1 MARWWRGSV
10 GYEVYV
16 RSFADT
22 DGDGIGDLPGVRQ
35 RLGHLAELGVDVVWL
50 TPFMPSPQADHGY
63 DVADY
68 LDVDPV
74 YGSLADLDALLAD
87 AHQLGMKVICD
98 LVPNHTSNQHRW
110 FLDARRSRQ
119 AHHRTWYVWRDPASD
134 GGPPNNW
141 VSHFGGPAWTY
152 DEHTGQYY
160 MHLFLPEQ
168 PDLNWA
174 EPEVRAAFAQIL
186 ETWFCRGVD
195 GVRIDVA
202 HSLVEDSGFRDNPV
216 LDPPPTDDR
225 HGPISTFE
233 HFQHAHDLDQDGVL
247 EIYRDW
253 HHIAARHD
261 AVLLGE
267 VYLLDPA
274 RLARYLEGDALHQS
288 FCFAALR
295 ATWDA
300 SDIRATLRP
309 YVEASGDALA
319 WPLSSHDDPHAA
331 TRFGGGQPG
340 ARRQLAYL
348 TLLCGLPGSPF
359 LYQGDELGL
368 DDAELPDTVAEDPIA
383 RRNPGTHGRDPQRT
397 PMPWQPGPGVGFTTG
412 TPWLPVGANRTDER
426 TVAAQTGLP
435 GSHLERTRRLLLTR
449 RRLPALTDGSPIRW
463 LPSPDHVVA
472 IERGGQIVVALNV
485 GDQPARLPVG
495 HPVAIAYATDDDV
508 TVEGQT
514 LVLPGDAAAIVQH
527 LPAPDSHPSSRRH
540 TREEPAP

>member
-1 MARWWRGSV
+1 MTRWWRGSV

-35 RLGHLAELGVDVVWL
+35 HLEHLAKLGVDVVWL

-98 LVPNHTSNQHRW
+98 LVPNHTSSQHRW
-110 FLDARRSRQ
+110 FLDARRSRE
-119 AHHRTWYVWRDPASD
+119 ARHRSWYVWRDPAPD

-174 EPEVRAAFAQIL
+174 EPEVRAAFAHIL
-186 ETWFCRGVD
+186 ETWFSRGVD

-202 HSLVEDSGFRDNPV
+202 HSLVEDSGFRDNPLLEV
-216 LDPPPTDDR
+216 PPDDDR
-225 HGPISTFE
+225 HGEISTFE
-233 HFQHAHDLDQDGVL
+233 HYQHTHDLDQDGVL

-253 HHIAARHD
+253 HRIAARHD

-267 VYLLDPA
+267 VYLLDPD

-295 ATWDA
+295 TTWDA
-300 SDIRATLRP
+300 HDIRATLRP

-331 TRFGGGQPG
+331 TRFGGGARG

-383 RRNPGTHGRDPQRT
+383 RRNPGSHGRDPQRT
-397 PMPWQPGPGVGFTTG
+397 PMPWRPGPGLGFTTG
-412 TPWLPVGANRTDER
+412 TPWLPLGDNRTDDR
-426 TVAAQTGLP
+426 TVAAQTGVP
-435 GSHLERTRRLLLTR
+435 GSHLERTRKLLHAR
-449 RRLPALTDGSPIRW
+449 RRLPALTDGSPVRW
-463 LPSPDHVVA
+463 LAAPDPVVA
-472 IERGGQIVVALNV
+472 IERGEQVVVALNV
-485 GDQPARLPVG
+485 GDRAARLAIG
-495 HPVAIAYATDDDV
+495 HPVTVVYATDDAVGMD
-508 TVEGQT
+508 GQT
-514 LVLPGDAAAIVQH
+514 LVLPGDTAAIVQR
-527 LPAPDSHPSSRRH
+527 LPAPDSHG
-540 TREEPAP
+540 